1 MLNLNILLE
10 ISPFPGNTF
19 KLIVPLQWEKLFWQ
33 IKQDIQ
39 ENPKWKLYTIIV
51 TLINFKRICHLKFHL
66 EITKKK
72 NGNGENILQLL
83 LVILTLYSAVQTII
97 NYISCYN

>member
-19 KLIVPLQWEKLFWQ
+19 KLIVPLQYKKKLFCQ

-39 ENPKWKLYTIIV
+39 ENPK
-51 TLINFKRICHLKFHL
+51 
-66 EITKKK
+66 
-72 NGNGENILQLL
+72 
-83 LVILTLYSAVQTII
+83 
-97 NYISCYN
+97 